1 MNHYFKGLIT
11 GIILSISAIL
21 FSAST
26 NSSQLGR
33 YVLNTNPIEGSSGDL
48 HLIDSMSGD
57 IYVEQYTY
65 LDKSGTYL
73 HWVYKKVTTE

>member
-11 GIILSISAIL
+11 GIILSITAIL

-26 NSSQLGR
+26 SSSQLGR

-57 IYVEQYTY
+57 VYVEQYTY

-73 HWVYKKVTTE
+73 HWVYKKITTD

>member
-11 GIILSISAIL
+11 GIMLSISAIL

-33 YVLNTNPIEGSSGDL
+33 YVLNTNPIEGSSGGL
-48 HLIDSMSGD
+48 HLIDSMSGYV
-57 IYVEQYTY
+57 YVEQYTY

>member
-11 GIILSISAIL
+11 GIMLSISAIL

-26 NSSQLGR
+26 NSSQLCR

-57 IYVEQYTY
+57 VYVEQYTY

-73 HWVYKKVTTE
+73 HWVYKKITTD